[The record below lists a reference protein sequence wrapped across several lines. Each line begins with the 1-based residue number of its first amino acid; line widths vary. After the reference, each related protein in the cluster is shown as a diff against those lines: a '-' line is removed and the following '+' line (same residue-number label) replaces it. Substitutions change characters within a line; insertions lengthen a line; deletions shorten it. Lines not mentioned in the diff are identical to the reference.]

1 MWGRDREVHVDERVA
16 MGQGPRSVRWSSRP
30 HDSRSDRGLHVYRAY
45 PIHTIRSQLGCRCS
59 WVDGSSSFKYA
70 RSMYSLCSSICDL
83 GIATH
88 NLRTIDRSAC
98 AHRRRAGD
106 GARWNVWLSINGKC
120 PKAEKRD
127 KTFTRI
133 RDVATV
139 HRRRA
144 PWLHRPSRRSRRSNL
159 TGADGLLKS

>member
-88 NLRTIDRSAC
+88 NL
-98 AHRRRAGD
+98 
-106 GARWNVWLSINGKC
+106 N
-120 PKAEKRD
+120 
-127 KTFTRI
+127 
-133 RDVATV
+133 
-139 HRRRA
+139 
-144 PWLHRPSRRSRRSNL
+144 HRPFGVRTPPPCGRRCSVECMAKYKWQVSKSRK
-159 TGADGLLKS
+159 A